1 MTGAAGNGR
10 SFFIAFGSHPA
21 TRRSS
26 WSCAIF
32 KKSMSSAPL
41 TSLDF
46 RRALSQFATGV
57 TVVTVE
63 CAPRRVHGM
72 TANSFTS
79 VSLEPPLISV
89 CVDERAHLL
98 PMINDRRKFGIN
110 VLKEDQQ
117 NLSEFFARPLQEQE
131 AHERESARH
140 QINFHWTNDG
150 IPLLMGVLCQIA
162 CRLHAAHVAGDHTI
176 VVGEV
181 LSAQLY
187 SGKPLIFFRGDY
199 TGLL

>member
-1 MTGAAGNGR
+1 
-10 SFFIAFGSHPA
+10 
-21 TRRSS
+21 
-26 WSCAIF
+26 
-32 KKSMSSAPL
+32 MSSAPL

-79 VSLEPPLISV
+79 VSLEPPLVSI

-98 PMINDRRKFGIN
+98 PMIKDRRMFGIN

-117 NLSEFFARPLQEQE
+117 NLSEFFARPEQEQE
-131 AHERESARH
+131 LHEREVARH
-140 QINFHWTNDG
+140 HIKFHWTTDG
-150 IPLLMGVLCQIA
+150 IPLLDGVLCQIA
-162 CRLHAAHVAGDHTI
+162 CRLYAAHVAGDHTI

-181 LSAQLY
+181 FSAQLHP
-187 SGKPLIFFRGDY
+187 GKPLIFFRGDY